1 MRTARFQRFAL
12 RDVSNGLRRSRSHPS
27 IFPRSRFV
35 LVAFILACANMAHA
49 AAPAPPLNLEATDRP
64 NDRGNGIVLTWQ
76 HSPDF
81 SPDTTQTKVLRYEV
95 LRRLVDPAS
104 DKPATGFDLLST
116 TSKNTL
122 TDNGCKP
129 RVEYW
134 YQVQAV
140 GLDGTRSVAVATTT
154 PMTTHIEWFNFDKGW
169 YGLLLLFVCGAV
181 GINIALA
188 RGGRKLWL
196 RPIPAMQAVDEAVG
210 RATEMGR
217 PCLFIAGIADVDEM
231 PTIAGI
237 TVLSRVAR
245 TAAEY
250 DAKLLVPMAR
260 SLAMAA
266 ARETAQASY
275 LAAGRPEAWDPDSV
289 YYLTDDQ
296 FSFASAVAGTMARE
310 RPAACFYFGQFY
322 AESLFLAETGQSVG
336 AMQIAGTNETTQL
349 PFFVAACDYVLIG
362 EEFFAASAYLSGEPQ
377 QLGSIKGQDIGKL
390 LAAALII
397 VGIFLTSFAALTPEG
412 SLPRRMAGYVVDEV
426 LKP

>member
-1 MRTARFQRFAL
+1 MNL
-12 RDVSNGLRRSRSHPS
+12 PLLSRS
-27 IFPRSRFV
+27 
-35 LVAFILACANMAHA
+35 ILLSVACASIARA
-49 AAPAPPLNLEATDRP
+49 SAPLPPSDLAATDRP
-64 NDRGNGIVLTWQ
+64 NDRGNGIVLTWK
-76 HSPDF
+76 HSKDY
-81 SPDTTQTKVLRYEV
+81 SSDVKQTKVLRYEV
-95 LRRLVDPAS
+95 LRRFLVPS
-104 DKPATGFDLLST
+104 SEKLATDFDLLGT
-116 TSKNTL
+116 TSNETL
-122 TDNGCKP
+122 TDNGCRP
-129 RVEYW
+129 GVQYW
-134 YQVQAV
+134 YLVRAV
-140 GLDGTRSVAVATTT
+140 GLDGTRSVPIGTLT
-154 PMTTHIEWFNFDKGW
+154 PISTHVEWFNFDKGW
-169 YGLLLLFVCGAV
+169 YGLLLLFVCSAV
-181 GINIALA
+181 GVNIALA

-377 QLGSIKGQDIGKL
+377 QLGSIKGQDVGKV
-390 LAAALII
+390 LAAALIV
-397 VGIFLTSFAALTPEG
+397 VGIFLTSFAVLTPED
-412 SLPRRMAGYVVDEV
+412 SVPRRIAGYLTDEI